1 MRLRIFDD
9 EVLGRLGGFPITMTM
24 VAGLLASLLVV
35 AYAVVVARAVRR
47 RPASRRAALGRM
59 THRFVSGLV
68 TDAAGHEVPGL
79 EAFAGTIFLYVV
91 AAALIGQL
99 PVVPAPTATLA
110 ATSALA
116 ALVFLAVPVA
126 GVRAHGVRGY
136 LATYIRPNP
145 VLFPLH
151 LISEVSRTLALAL
164 RLFGNM
170 MSGQLVV
177 AVIVALVGVLVPV
190 PLMALD
196 LLIGCL
202 QAYIFTILA
211 SVYIGAATQIEAAGH
226 ASPTSSAPHR
236 AADNQKE
243 GAS

>member
-9 EVLGRLGGFPITMTM
+9 QVLARVGPVPITMTM
-24 VAGLLASLLVV
+24 VASVLASLLVV
-35 AYAVVVARAVRR
+35 AYAVPVARAVSR
-47 RPASRRAALGRM
+47 RPDSRSASVGRI

-68 TDAAGHEVPGL
+68 ADSAGHPVPGL
-79 EAFAGTIFLYVV
+79 ETFAGTLFLYVV

-99 PVVPAPTATLA
+99 PTIPAPTATLA

-116 ALVFLAVPVA
+116 VLVFLAVPIA
-126 GVRAHGVRGY
+126 GIRARGVRGY
-136 LATYIRPNP
+136 LATYFRPNP

-151 LISEVSRTLALAL
+151 LISEISRTLALAL

-211 SVYIGAATQIEAAGH
+211 SVYIGAATQIEHAAHDGL
-226 ASPTSSAPHR
+226 
-236 AADNQKE
+236 E
-243 GAS
+243 GTP

>member
-9 EVLGRLGGFPITMTM
+9 EVLWRLGGFPVTMTM
-24 VAGLLASLLVV
+24 LASVLASVLVV
-35 AYAVVVARAVRR
+35 AYALVTASAVRH
-47 RPASRRAALGRM
+47 RPTTRLASAGRI
-59 THRFVSGLV
+59 TYRFVSDLV
-68 TDAAGHEVPGL
+68 RDSAGAEVPGL
-79 EAFAGTIFLYVV
+79 ETFSGTLFLFVV
-91 AAALIGQL
+91 GAALIGQL
-99 PVVPAPTATLA
+99 PVIPTPTATLA

-116 ALVFLAVPVA
+116 VLVFLAVPIA
-126 GVRAHGVRGY
+126 GVRARGVRGY
-136 LATYIRPNP
+136 LASYFRPNP

-177 AVIVALVGVLVPV
+177 AVVVALVGVLVPV

-211 SVYIGAATQIEAAGH
+211 SVYIGAATQIESGA
-226 ASPTSSAPHR
+226 
-236 AADNQKE
+236 AADPGRRGSTSRRPQE
-243 GAS
+243 AAS